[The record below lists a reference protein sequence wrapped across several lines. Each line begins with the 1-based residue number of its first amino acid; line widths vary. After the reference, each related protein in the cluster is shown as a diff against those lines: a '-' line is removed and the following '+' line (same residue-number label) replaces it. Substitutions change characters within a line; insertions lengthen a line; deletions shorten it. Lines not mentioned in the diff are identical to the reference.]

1 MKQFRILP
9 GTTAVAVICTIV
21 FIVAQL
27 SGMPNQAEAVIL
39 CGAYYKPFILC
50 GEYWRLLSAGFVHI
64 GILHLFVNMMSLF
77 NLGSFMEQKLGT
89 WRYIA
94 VLLCSV
100 IGGSLFTFC
109 MDGNTVSGGL
119 SGGLYGLLA
128 GFSLIIFSMDLARIP
143 AVRSTLIRTYLI
155 CILINFMPSIAVSAH
170 IGGYVTGLFM
180 TGLLSEDVRKKIS
193 VVHLRAAAVLMLAVM
208 CFFSWQRRNLPAGQY
223 YMMSDYNI
231 LKKETEIGLKRYALN
246 MAVRLDKLYDMEG
259 TLEWLIGKEN

>member
-1 MKQFRILP
+1 MNRFRILP
-9 GTTAVAVICTIV
+9 GTTAVAVICTII
-21 FIVAQL
+21 FILTQVC
-27 SGMPNQAEAVIL
+27 GMANQAEAVIL

-64 GILHLFVNMMSLF
+64 GILHLAVNMMSLF

-89 WRYIA
+89 FKYMT

-100 IGGSLFTFC
+100 AGGSLFTFC

-128 GFSLIIFSMDLARIP
+128 GFSLIIFSMDLAKVP
-143 AVRSTLIRTYLI
+143 AVRSALIRTYLI

-170 IGGYVTGLFM
+170 IGGYVTGLFL
-180 TGLLSEDVRKKIS
+180 TGILSEDVRKKIS
-193 VVHLRAAAVLMLAVM
+193 IVHLRTAAVLMLAVL

-223 YMMSDYNI
+223 YLMSDYNI
-231 LKKETEIGLKRYALN
+231 LKKESEIGMKNYAKN
-246 MAVRLDKLYDMEG
+246 MAVRLDRLYDMEG
-259 TLEWLIGKEN
+259 TLEWLIGKED